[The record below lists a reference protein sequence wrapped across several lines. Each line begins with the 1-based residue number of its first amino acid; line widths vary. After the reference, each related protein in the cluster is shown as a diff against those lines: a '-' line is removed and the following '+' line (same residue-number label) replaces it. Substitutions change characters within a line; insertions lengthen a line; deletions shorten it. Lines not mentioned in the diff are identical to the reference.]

1 MGKGQDR
8 SRPGAY
14 TPSTTSTLHL
24 GNKLGLQ
31 LGSYSQGT
39 CRKREDAQEPA
50 ELPGSQVDKV
60 RTTLLPLHSAGKR
73 GAKCPAWQGRG

>member
-8 SRPGAY
+8 PRPGAC
-14 TPSTTSTLHL
+14 TPSTLHL

-39 CRKREDAQEPA
+39 CRKWEDAQEPA

-60 RTTLLPLHSAGKR
+60 RRTLLPLHFSREEGS
-73 GAKCPAWQGRG
+73 